1 VVAGHGLGP
10 HGPEKIVEAGPELL
24 QAHDPDANPPTVG
37 SAGRLPAPPAAYRRG
52 MVPGTGSNTLDVVLE
67 IGIALA
73 MLVTIVLLVRHYRGR

>member
-1 VVAGHGLGP
+1 
-10 HGPEKIVEAGPELL
+10 
-24 QAHDPDANPPTVG
+24 
-37 SAGRLPAPPAAYRRG
+37 